1 MYEITKLTV
10 DQQTA
15 ARDMVAGGAAG
26 LHTPVCEPLVLEHEP
41 FVSAELHNAMLEL
54 AELLESC
61 ELEPQP
67 TFSW

>member
-1 MYEITKLTV
+1 MYQLSALMM
-10 DQQTA
+10 DPQTA
-15 ARDMVAGGAAG
+15 TRDVIAGGNIG
-26 LHTPVCEPLVLEHEP
+26 VQPMSYEP

-54 AELLESC
+54 AELFESR